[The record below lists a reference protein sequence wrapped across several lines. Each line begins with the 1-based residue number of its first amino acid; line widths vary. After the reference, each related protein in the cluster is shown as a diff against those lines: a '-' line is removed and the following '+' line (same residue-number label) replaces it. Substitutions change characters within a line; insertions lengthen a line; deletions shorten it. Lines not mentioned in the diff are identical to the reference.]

1 MAITTSMI
9 KELRDATSMGI
20 NDCKKAL
27 EETGGDFDAAIKVLR
42 EKGAAIAS
50 KRASK
55 EANEGL
61 IAAIVTNDV
70 QNAAMIEINCETDFV
85 TRNEDFQAFVEELR
99 QASLNFETDQM
110 AEGVKE
116 QIESKMASI
125 GEKIMFRRNDKW
137 SVEGTGSITSY
148 IHMGGKVG
156 VLLELGCEKA
166 ETVSSPDYLEL
177 AKDLT
182 LHVAAAAPEFLQRD
196 EVPADK
202 VSEEQDI
209 MRNQM
214 KTEDEERGKS
224 RPDEMIEKILIG
236 KTNKFFSQICFMEQG
251 FVKEDKVSITNLLA
265 EKGKELGDTLTVKRY
280 VRYQLG
286 GA

>member
-42 EKGAAIAS
+42 EKGAAIAT

-55 EANEGL
+55 EANEGM
-61 IAAIVTNDV
+61 IAAIVTNDS

-85 TRNEDFQAFVEELR
+85 TRNEDFQGFVEELR
-99 QASLNFETDQM
+99 GEALNFESDAM
-110 AEGVKE
+110 AAGVAGK
-116 QIESKMASI
+116 IEDKMASI
-125 GEKIMFRRNDKW
+125 GEKIMFRRNVKW
-137 SVEGTGSITSY
+137 SVDGTGAVTSY

-156 VLLELGCEKA
+156 VLVEVGCEKA
-166 ETVSSPDYLEL
+166 ETIENPVFKEL

-182 LHVAAAAPEFLQRD
+182 LHVAAAAPEYLTRD
-196 EVPADK
+196 EVPAEL
-202 VSEEQDI
+202 VEEEKDI
-209 MRNQM
+209 ARKQL
-214 KTEDEERGKS
+214 EGK
-224 RPDEMIEKILIG
+224 PANIIDNILVGKI
-236 KTNKFFSQICFMEQG
+236 NKYFSQICFIEQG
-251 FVKEDKVSITNLLA
+251 FVKEDKVSITDLLA